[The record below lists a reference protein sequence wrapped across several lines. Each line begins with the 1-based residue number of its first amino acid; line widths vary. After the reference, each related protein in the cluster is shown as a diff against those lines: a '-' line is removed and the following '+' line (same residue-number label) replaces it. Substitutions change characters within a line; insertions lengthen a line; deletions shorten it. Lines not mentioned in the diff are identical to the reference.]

1 MREAACGAFGGRR
14 EDCPRPAVFLLL
26 PVLVFVVV
34 IGVFYVL
41 ISRPSTP
48 GNGVALLLALLAAM
62 SLIDGCLLLGR
73 EYSLSQDGRV
83 ARGIIVKKL
92 SSTGAS
98 GSQPIGLSW
107 GWRRG
112 RSPALVTS
120 TGFQFHDE
128 LARLMLTGSAD
139 AWVVVYRYP
148 CDAARNCWERE
159 FVRRELWSDLQVG
172 QTVTVRTARGQ
183 AQGRLD
189 QNPTWSTAIAKIA
202 IGTTMAL
209 VAGLMSGRLAL
220 RRRRRYITAPA
231 IVTAVDPVMHR
242 GEVRWCVRFA
252 YVDTDGTACESAD
265 EIGVSGLKPGDDCIA
280 VYPPEHPDLGG
291 LRLIPRG

>member
-1 MREAACGAFGGRR
+1 M
-14 EDCPRPAVFLLL
+14 
-26 PVLVFVVV
+26 

-41 ISRPSTP
+41 ISRRSAP
-48 GNGVALLLALLAAM
+48 GNGLALLLALLAAA

-73 EYSLSQDGRV
+73 EYSLWQDGRV
-83 ARGIIVKKL
+83 SRGVVVDKL

-98 GSQPIGLSW
+98 GSRTIGLRW
-107 GWRRG
+107 RWRRH
-112 RSPALVTS
+112 RYPALATP
-120 TGFQFHDE
+120 TGFYFHDE

-148 CDAARNCWERE
+148 CNAARNCWERE

-172 QTVTVRTARGQ
+172 QTVNVRVAMGQ

-189 QNPTWSTAIAKIA
+189 DNPTWSTAIAKIG
-202 IGTTMAL
+202 IGITIAL
-209 VAGLMSGRLAL
+209 VAGFMSGRLAL
-220 RRRRRYITAPA
+220 RRRRRYVTAPA
-231 IVTAVDPVMHR
+231 IVTAVEPVTLG

-252 YVDTDGTACESAD
+252 YVDTNGTACESAD

-280 VYPPEHPDLGG
+280 VYPPQHPELGG